1 MKTKLTPLILA
12 AILAV
17 LGINNAGAAVTAG
30 PIGPRGPYTGATS
43 NRLSATLTIAKPTG
57 VVQGDV
63 MIANFSYATN
73 VNTIVLTNPVSPG
86 WTAISYTN
94 IGPGSAV
101 SRYGA
106 VLYRVAGA
114 TESASNS
121 YTFTLTT
128 NANAKVYSTAAIIA
142 FTNVDYWEVISWGA
156 RREGH
161 LMSRREF
168 SPTVLWPL

>member
-1 MKTKLTPLILA
+1 MKTPNRNHRARALKPQTSLLRMKTKLTPLILA

-73 VNTIVLTNPVSPG
+73 VNTIVLTNPASPG

-114 TESASNS
+114 TERHQIV
-121 YTFTLTT
+121 TL
-128 NANAKVYSTAAIIA
+128 
-142 FTNVDYWEVISWGA
+142 
-156 RREGH
+156 
-161 LMSRREF
+161 L
-168 SPTVLWPL
+168 P